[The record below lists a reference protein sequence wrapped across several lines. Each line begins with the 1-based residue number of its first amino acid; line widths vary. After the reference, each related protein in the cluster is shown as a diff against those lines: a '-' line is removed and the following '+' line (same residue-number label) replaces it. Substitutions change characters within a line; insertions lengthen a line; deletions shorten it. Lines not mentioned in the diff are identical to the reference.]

1 MPDLGLEVLL
11 KGSNMLRLLQGLW
24 VALRI
29 SLIAVVISIPLGL
42 LFGVLMTR
50 KNVVLK
56 AIFRVYL
63 EFIRIMPQLVLLFLF
78 YFSTTRTFGW
88 NLSGETASI
97 IVFVLWGTAEMS
109 DLVRGALIS
118 IPKHQCE
125 SSEALGLTKAQ
136 TYWYIIIPQTVRR
149 LIPLSINLIT
159 RMIKTTS
166 LVLMIGVVEVLK
178 VAQQIIEANRMA
190 SPNAAFGIYL
200 VVFLLY
206 FLACAPAALVSH
218 LKNHLIDRGAVKFCV
233 PFGAMTSL
241 LASFAAAGTDTS
253 LLRRLFGVLLLYIGA
268 KELFTKRK
276 NPGTDP
282 KPSSSNRVTRENHGG
297 SPPRNP

>member
-78 YFSTTRTFGW
+78 YFSTTRAFGW

-118 IPKHQCE
+118 IPKHQYE
-125 SSEALGLTKAQ
+125 SSAALGLTKMQ
-136 TYWYIIIPQTVRR
+136 TYLYVIIPQAVRR

-166 LVLMIGVVEVLK
+166 LVLMIGVVEVIK
-178 VAQQIIEANRMA
+178 VAQQIIEANRTA

-200 VVFLLY
+200 TVFILY
-206 FLACAPAALVSH
+206 FLACWP
-218 LKNHLIDRGAVKFCV
+218 I
-233 PFGAMTSL
+233 SL
-241 LASFAAAGTDTS
+241 LAGY
-253 LLRRLFGVLLLYIGA
+253 LE
-268 KELFTKRK
+268 KKWK
-276 NPGTDP
+276 
-282 KPSSSNRVTRENHGG
+282 
-297 SPPRNP
+297 